1 MSSYKIYTKFCLPCI
16 ANQELKLVQEWA
28 LKNFGTEIEV
38 VRTTYRP
45 KLQEEA
51 NKIWG
56 DVKYLAFIVALDD
69 GGKVVN
75 KQDFWEFAD
84 LIKGDAMEQTKGAT
98 FMAKAKKKPAK
109 SAKKKA
115 E

>member
-16 ANQELKLVQEWA
+16 AEKEIKLVQEWA
-28 LKNFGTEIEV
+28 LKNFGHTIEV

-51 NKIWG
+51 DSIFGSVN
-56 DVKYLAFIVALDD
+56 YLAFIVSLDD
-69 GGKVVN
+69 KGNVVN
-75 KQDFWEFAD
+75 KQDFWDFAD
-84 LIKGDAMEQTKGAT
+84 LIKGGSMEQSKGAD
-98 FMAKAKKKPAK
+98 FMAKTKKKPAK
-109 SAKKKA
+109 PAKKKA